1 MPCCIR
7 AANLASSSMAYTLT
21 QNRITVFK
29 ICQKE
34 NVCWEILFSEVHLS
48 PFHLPRKEKGLA
60 RPQWQIAMRASVCAC
75 VWSSVYFLQISDP
88 SWCRKTTHYR
98 KVDALYLL
106 IHLEDTFINFWKKVS
121 FDLPSPSPFVLPQ
134 CALLAGLHRPL
145 RYVLVSLCSH

>member
-7 AANLASSSMAYTLT
+7 AANLASSSVAYTST
-21 QNRITVFK
+21 QNYSF
-29 ICQKE
+29 QD
-34 NVCWEILFSEVHLS
+34 LSERKRLLRNTLLWSTLLS
-48 PFHLPRKEKGLA
+48 ISPPREEKGLA
-60 RPQWQIAMRASVCAC
+60 RPQWQIAVRASVCAC
-75 VWSSVYFLQISDP
+75 VWSSVYFLQISVP

-145 RYVLVSLCSH
+145 RYVFVSLCSH